1 MTFLALAQLVALASL
16 PVDHR
21 IQFDN
26 YDLQPPLQEMERSC
40 QPFIDRARLPVDERV
55 TVLVPERVDSC
66 FRGATQ
72 FTSVVVLY
80 VEQIS
85 PNPHQ
90 SRHIAE
96 LIRQW
101 RSGFD
106 EAGFRQLSLNYSC
119 AEFVLAQYA
128 NDQHPDL
135 IILSEDQNR
144 VTTITQ
150 FESECR
156 KFISFM
162 HPVDVGWQP

>member
-16 PVDHR
+16 PVDDR
-21 IQFDN
+21 IQFDG
-26 YDLQPPLQEMERSC
+26 YDLQPPLQAMEIYC
-40 QPFIDRARLPVDERV
+40 QPFIDRARLPLDEWV
-55 TVLVPERVDSC
+55 AAVVPERVYGC
-66 FRGATQ
+66 FNGATR
-72 FTSVVVLY
+72 FTSVVALY

-90 SRHIAE
+90 SLHLAG
-96 LIRQW
+96 LIRHW

-106 EAGFRQLSLNYSC
+106 EAGFRYLSLNFSC

-135 IILSEDQNR
+135 LILSEDQNR
-144 VTTITQ
+144 VTTTAQ

-156 KFISFM
+156 QFIPFM
-162 HPVDVGWQP
+162 HPDDVGWQR